1 MKEKWFEVKITDID
15 KLESTRVLVFDAFGK
30 NEKSNADELT
40 LMMNQLKD
48 HEKEELETVLTQ
60 SEAMTIAQ
68 DFIKTKKNKR
78 NESIYII
85 SEKKYMEMIESF
97 NSRLVSNMLRNLTGM
112 GILDSAYDSELND
125 FVFWVKEEEKKKNE
139 ES

>member
-1 MKEKWFEVKITDID
+1 MTQYYTITDID
-15 KLESTRVLVFDAFGK
+15 KFVESTRVLVFDAFGK